1 VILFQASPLENNYKT
16 ISSVTEFAQHS
27 GIQPIMKNPCSCY
40 SKRDGCLCG
49 IDAEATAKAGNF
61 DLDIGDK
68 YDYHRYAFKFK
79 SSTSNPNWPSKTGNL
94 SGKGRGN
101 NITE

>member
-1 VILFQASPLENNYKT
+1 MILFQESPSKNNYIT
-16 ISSVTEFAQHS
+16 IRNITEFAKHS
-27 GIQPIMKNPCSCY
+27 GVQPIMKRPCSCY
-40 SKRDGCLCG
+40 SKREGCLCG

-68 YDYHRYAFKFK
+68 YDSHRYAFKFK
-79 SSTSNPNWPSKTGNL
+79 SDTNNPNWPSKTGNP

-101 NITE
+101 NSF